1 MAHAPTVV
9 FQSYRTHDVP
19 PWIGRCLASVKQWA
33 LGHGHDYHFV
43 GDEFLALAPDW
54 YRAKAGTE
62 LCPVTDLA
70 RLLLAK
76 QLLAHGYELAIWID
90 ADVLVFDP
98 AAMALS
104 IPRGFAFTD
113 EIWVY
118 PGPTGTPVVERNVN
132 NSLTLFARQNQHLD
146 FFIDAC
152 YRIARARPQLGKCAV
167 GTNFLSN
174 LRRIL
179 PFPVVEIAATL
190 SEPMLREIADG
201 ERATFLAAHGHELTQ
216 PVVCANLC
224 ASLAHGDATVYE
236 RAVERLLATRGAVL
250 NRYRVPQAASV

>member
-1 MAHAPTVV
+1 MAHATTVV
-9 FQSYRTHDVP
+9 FQSYRTREVA
-19 PWIGRCLASVKQWA
+19 PWIAQCLASVKQWA
-33 LGHGHDYHFV
+33 LGRGHDYHFA

-54 YRAKAGTE
+54 YRAKAGAE
-62 LCPVTDLA
+62 ICPVTDLA

-76 QLLAHGYELAIWID
+76 ELLARGYELAIWVD

-113 EIWVY
+113 ETWVY
-118 PGPTGTPVVERNVN
+118 AGPNDVPVVEHNVN

-190 SEPMLREIADG
+190 SEPLLREIADG
-201 ERATFLAAHGHELTQ
+201 DRTTFLAAHGQELTQ

-224 ASLAHGDATVYE
+224 ASLAHGDATIYE
-236 RAVERLLATRGAVL
+236 RAVERLLASRGEIL
-250 NRYRVPQAASV
+250 NRYRMRPVASV